1 VSSDLAIVP
10 RTEPMVPRAV
20 APELAIVVPTL
31 NERDNIQPLIAEID
45 RVLPGIA
52 WEIIFVDDDSR
63 DGTPALIREIARV
76 DPRIRCVQRIGRRG
90 LSTACI
96 EGVLAS
102 AAPYIA
108 VTDADLQHDERLLPE
123 MLAALKSGSCDIVI
137 GSRYV
142 GGAST
147 FNWDKRRA
155 QISGLAT
162 RLSRLVCKADIA
174 DPMSGFF
181 MMRRAPFEAAMRRLS
196 GQGFKILLDIMASS
210 PAPLPFKELH
220 YDFRPRQHGESKLDS
235 MVAWEFGML
244 IADKLIGHI
253 VPVRFALFAFIGC
266 LGLVIQL
273 AVLWAALT
281 FSDWDFAMAQS
292 VAVIVAI
299 ASNFFLNNFFT
310 YRDQRLK
317 GFRLWRGLVTF
328 YVICSIG
335 AVANVDVAAYVF
347 HERPVWWLAGIAGA
361 LIGSVWNYAVS
372 AVFTWKRR

>member
-1 VSSDLAIVP
+1 MAAS
-10 RTEPMVPRAV
+10 
-20 APELAIVVPTL
+20 PELAIVVPTL
-31 NERDNIQPLIAEID
+31 NERDNIRPLIAEIET
-45 RVLPGIA
+45 VLEGVG
-52 WEIIFVDDDSR
+52 WEIVFVDDDSR
-63 DGTPALIREIARV
+63 DGTPDLIREIARA
-76 DPRIRCVQRIGRRG
+76 DRRIRCVQRIGRRG

-96 EGVLAS
+96 EGVLAT
-102 AAPYIA
+102 AAPFIA
-108 VTDADLQHDERLLPE
+108 VTDADLQHDERLLPR
-123 MLAALKSGSCDIVI
+123 MLATLKTEPYDMVI

-142 GGAST
+142 GGASS
-147 FNWDKRRA
+147 FDWDKRRA

-162 RLSRLVCKADIA
+162 HLSRLICKADIA

-181 MMRRAPFEAAMRRLS
+181 MMRREPFEAAMRRLS
-196 GQGFKILLDIMASS
+196 GQGFKILLDVLASS
-210 PAPLPFKELH
+210 PRPIPFKELH

-244 IADKLIGHI
+244 IADKLVGHI

-266 LGLVIQL
+266 IGLVIQL
-273 AVLWAALT
+273 AVLWLALT
-281 FSDWDFAMAQS
+281 FTALDFAAAQS

-299 ASNFFLNNFFT
+299 ASNFLLNNFFT
-310 YRDQRLK
+310 YRDQRLQ
-317 GFRLWRGLVTF
+317 GFRLARGLVTF

-372 AVFTWKRR
+372 SVFTWKRR